1 MEFRINRRDFLKGF
15 AMVQTIVERRTTIP
29 ILSNTLI
36 QTDQNNITLT
46 ATDLETAIRTHFPA
60 TVTLQGQASVSARKL
75 FEILRELP
83 DSEVHFTKKD
93 NNWVTLTCEKS
104 IFNIAGMNPE
114 DFPPLPAFTEEDF
127 HPFPTRQLG
136 EMIEKTVFATS
147 TEESRYNL
155 NGVFFKAIDIDDQ
168 PTIRMAATDGHR
180 LSLIDRTGLRFSN
193 LDRGVIIP
201 KKGLLEIK
209 RLIADAAP
217 REGEQEDLVHLSLS
231 ENSLVAKKN
240 GIIVLTR
247 LIEGE
252 FPDYES
258 VIPTENDKRI
268 RLSREGFTACLKRI
282 STMASERGEGLV
294 FQIRKGS
301 MAVSSSSQDFGDA
314 KEEIDIDYG
323 GEDLVVSFNGRYLL
337 DAMAVMGT
345 EEVSFELKD
354 SMTACLLQPVGEIGH
369 LCLVMPMK
377 L

>member
-1 MEFRINRRDFLKGF
+1 MEFRIHRKDLLKGL
-15 AMVQTIVERRTTIP
+15 AMLQTLVERRATIP

-36 QTDQNNITLT
+36 QTNENRVILT
-46 ATDLETAIRTHFPA
+46 ATDLETAVRVHFSA
-60 TVTLQGQASVSARKL
+60 KVTLQGQASVSARKL

-83 DSEVHFTKKD
+83 DAEVHLIKKD

-114 DFPPLPAFTEEDF
+114 DFPPLPVFNEEDF
-127 HPFPTRQLG
+127 HPFSMRQLG
-136 EMIEKTVFATS
+136 DMIEKTVFAAS

-155 NGVFFKAIDIDDQ
+155 NGVFFKAIDIDNQ
-168 PTIRMAATDGHR
+168 PSVRMTATDGHR
-180 LSLIDRTGLRFSN
+180 LSLIDRTGFSFTN
-193 LDRGVIIP
+193 LDRGIIIP
-201 KKGLLEIK
+201 RKGLLEIK
-209 RLIADAAP
+209 RLIADGAQ

-258 VIPTENDKRI
+258 VIPTENEKKI
-268 RLSREGFTACLKRI
+268 TLSRERFTACLKRI
-282 STMASERGEGLV
+282 SIMATERGEGVV
-294 FQIRKGS
+294 FQIHKGS
-301 MAVSSSSQDFGDA
+301 MAVSSSNQDFGDA

-323 GEDLVVSFNGRYLL
+323 GEDLAISFNVRYLI
-337 DAMAVMGT
+337 DALMSMGT

-354 SMTACLLQPVGEIGH
+354 STTACVLRPVGDTGH